1 MSPGLTMERV
11 YDALKTHLMSGAL
24 LPRQRLD
31 PARLAVELNTSTTP
45 VRDAL
50 HRLMGERLVEGWP
63 HEGFHVPAVSESR
76 LRNLYTWN
84 QTLLV
89 TCLKLRAATN
99 AAPTE
104 QTRGTDAPDIPH
116 AVAQL
121 FAGLAHRAGNEE
133 WDAAIINTGNRL
145 HAVRHA
151 EAHVFDDLEPE
162 FESLSAAS
170 HTLQGAPLHQAIAR
184 YHRRRIRKVAEICSA
199 CGQAR

>member
-11 YDALKTHLMSGAL
+11 YDALKTHLMSGTL

-63 HEGFHVPAVSESR
+63 HEGFHVPAVSEAR

-84 QTLLV
+84 HTLLV
-89 TCLKLRAATN
+89 TSLKLRAASN
-99 AAPTE
+99 AALPEQATRPT
-104 QTRGTDAPDIPH
+104 APDIPH
-116 AVAQL
+116 AIAQF
-121 FAGLAHRAGNEE
+121 FAGLTLRAGNEE
-133 WDAAIINTGNRL
+133 WYAAISNANDRL
-145 HAVRHA
+145 HAVRHT
-151 EAHVFDDLEPE
+151 EAKVFDNLEPE

-170 HTLQGAPLHQAIAR
+170 RNLQGAPLHQAIAR
-184 YHRRRIRKVAEICSA
+184 YHRRRIRAVATICSA

>member
-11 YDALKTHLMSGAL
+11 YDALKTHLMTGAL

-63 HEGFHVPAVSESR
+63 HEGFHVPPVSEAR

-84 QTLLV
+84 QMLLT
-89 TCLKLRAATN
+89 TCLRLHTPTIAAL
-99 AAPTE
+99 TE
-104 QTRGTDAPDIPH
+104 PTRGTDAPDIPH

-121 FAGLAHRAGNEE
+121 FAELGHRAGNEE
-133 WDAAIINTGNRL
+133 WHAAIINTGDRL

-162 FESLSAAS
+162 FQALSAAS
-170 HTLQGAPLHQAIAR
+170 RTLQGAPLHKAIAR
-184 YHRRRIRKVAEICSA
+184 YHRRRIRAVAAICSA
-199 CGQAR
+199 CVQAR